1 MSMTFAVLG
10 DGAWGTAIALLL
22 AQDATHRVRLWS
34 ARSENGLLLEQHR
47 ENIHFLPGI
56 PIPPAIELTTDVRQA
71 VAGADVWVSAIP
83 TVYLR
88 PTLTR
93 IVGELEKGAALGL
106 PVVSLSK
113 GIENGTFRRPSEI
126 LSEILGVERIVV
138 LSGPSH
144 AEEVSRGMPTS
155 VVAASHD
162 PELAALVQKHFRS
175 GSFRVYTNLDPIG
188 VEMAG
193 ALKNVIAIAAGA
205 CETLGYGDNA
215 LSALITRGL
224 AEMMRFGV
232 ALGAEAST
240 FAGLAGLGDL
250 ITTCISKHGRNRAV
264 GHRLAL
270 GEKLADIR
278 ASMNNKVAEGVP
290 TTKAVRERGTLMG
303 LDLPI
308 TEQIYQVLYEDK
320 NPREAVS
327 DLMLRKL
334 KGERWPS

>member
-10 DGAWGTAIALLL
+10 DGAWGTAVALLL
-22 AQDATHRVRLWS
+22 AQHATHRVRLWS
-34 ARSENGLLLEQHR
+34 AREENGRLLARHR
-47 ENIHFLPGI
+47 ENVHLLPGV
-56 PIPPAIELTTDVRQA
+56 PIPEAIELTLDVRRA

-83 TVYLR
+83 TAYLR
-88 PTLTR
+88 QTLTR
-93 IVGELEKGAALGL
+93 IVGELDAGAARGV

-126 LSEILGVERIVV
+126 LSEILGVERVAV

-144 AEEVSRGMPTS
+144 AEEVSRGLPTS
-155 VVAASHD
+155 VVAASFDH
-162 PELAALVQKHFRS
+162 ELAALVQKHFRA
-175 GSFRVYTNLDPIG
+175 GHFRVYTNLDPVG

-232 ALGAEAST
+232 AHGADAST

-250 ITTCISKHGRNRAV
+250 ITTCVSKHGRNRDVGRRLAV
-264 GHRLAL
+264 GETLPA
-270 GEKLADIR
+270 IR
-278 ASMNNKVAEGVP
+278 TAMNSKVAEGVS
-290 TTKAVRERGTLMG
+290 TTKAVHDRGKLMG
-303 LDLPI
+303 LELPI
-308 TEQIYQVLYEDK
+308 TEQVYRVLYEDK
-320 NPREAVS
+320 NPREAVN
-327 DLMLRKL
+327 DLMERKPI
-334 KGERWPS
+334 GERWPS

>member
-34 ARSENGLLLEQHR
+34 AREENGLLLEQHR
-47 ENIHFLPGI
+47 ENIHLLPGV
-56 PIPPAIELTTDVRQA
+56 PIPPAVELTRDVRRA
-71 VAGADVWVSAIP
+71 IAGADVWVSAIP

-93 IVGELEKGAALGL
+93 IISELEPGAALEV

-126 LSEILGVERIVV
+126 LNEVLGVERVAV

-144 AEEVSRGMPTS
+144 AEEVSRSLPTS

-162 PELAALVQKHFRS
+162 TELAALVQKHFRADH
-175 GSFRVYTNLDPIG
+175 FRVYTNLDPIG

-205 CETLGYGDNA
+205 CEALGFGDNA
-215 LSALITRGL
+215 LAALITRGL

-232 ALGAEAST
+232 AHGAEAST

-250 ITTCISKHGRNRAV
+250 VTTCTSKHGRNRAV
-264 GHRLAL
+264 GRRLAQ
-270 GEKLADIR
+270 GEKLAEIR
-278 ASMNNKVAEGVP
+278 ASMNNKVAEGVS
-290 TTKAVRERGTLMG
+290 TAKAVHDRGALMG
-303 LDLPI
+303 LELPI
-308 TEQIYQVLYEDK
+308 TEQVYLVLYEDK
-320 NPREAVS
+320 HPRDAVN
-327 DLMLRKL
+327 DLMMRKL

>member
-10 DGAWGTAIALLL
+10 DGAWGTTVALLL
-22 AQDATHRVRLWS
+22 AQDPTHRVRLWS
-34 ARSENGLLLEQHR
+34 ARSENGLLLERHR
-47 ENIHFLPGI
+47 ENVHLLPGVH
-56 PIPPAIELTTDVRQA
+56 IPPAVELTMDIRRA

-83 TVYLR
+83 TAYLR
-88 PTLTR
+88 STLTR
-93 IVGELEKGAALGL
+93 IVGELEPGATLGV

-126 LSEILGVERIVV
+126 LTEILGVERVAV

-155 VVAASHD
+155 VVAASND
-162 PELAALVQKHFRS
+162 PELAALVQRHFRAAH
-175 GSFRVYTNLDPIG
+175 FRVYTNLDPIG

-205 CETLGYGDNA
+205 CEKLGYGDNA

-250 ITTCISKHGRNRAV
+250 ITTCISKHGRNRDI
-264 GHRLAL
+264 GRRLAQ

-278 ASMNNKVAEGVP
+278 ASMQNKVAEGVS
-290 TTKAVRERGTLMG
+290 TTRAVHERGKQMG
-303 LDLPI
+303 LELPI
-308 TEQIYQVLYEDK
+308 TEQIHLVLYEDK
-320 NPREAVS
+320 DPREAVI

-334 KGERWPS
+334 TGERWSS

>member
-34 ARSENGLLLEQHR
+34 ARAENGMLLEKHR
-47 ENIHFLPGI
+47 ENVHLLPGV
-56 PIPPAIELTTDVRQA
+56 PIPPSVELTMDVRRA

-93 IVGELEKGAALGL
+93 IVGELGSPPASGV

-126 LSEILGVERIVV
+126 LSEILGVERVAV

-144 AEEVSRGMPTS
+144 AEEVSRGLPTS
-155 VVAASHD
+155 VVAASND
-162 PELAALVQKHFRS
+162 PELAALVQKHFRA
-175 GSFRVYTNLDPIG
+175 GYFRVYTNLDPIG

-205 CETLGYGDNA
+205 CEELGFGDNA
-215 LSALITRGL
+215 LAALITRGL

-232 ALGAEAST
+232 AHGAEAST

-250 ITTCISKHGRNRAV
+250 ITTCTSKHGRNRAV
-264 GHRLAL
+264 GARLAQ
-270 GEKLADIR
+270 GEKLTEIR
-278 ASMNNKVAEGVP
+278 ANMNNKVAEGVS
-290 TTKAVRERGTLMG
+290 TAKAVHDRGRLMG

-308 TEQIYQVLYEDK
+308 TEQVYLVLYEDK
-320 NPREAVS
+320 HPRDAVNN
-327 DLMLRKL
+327 LMMRKL